1 LYIRWISTLL
11 KRSSPNLKPS
21 AEDSWRAQILDC
33 VTDGLSRRCKA
44 PVVVVTTL
52 CALCQEQFS
61 WSLLERRH
69 ALALMKVTPYEVH
82 SLWPLMELV
91 DVLNAILEHFAFW
104 RQSVT

>member
-1 LYIRWISTLL
+1 LDFDAVEALITEPEA
-11 KRSSPNLKPS
+11 KR
-21 AEDSWRAQILDC
+21 
-33 VTDGLSRRCKA
+33 RRLVACA
-44 PVVVVTTL
+44 NPRL
-52 CALCQEQFS
+52 CNGWPQPPLQQFS

-82 SLWPLMELV
+82 SLWPLMGLV